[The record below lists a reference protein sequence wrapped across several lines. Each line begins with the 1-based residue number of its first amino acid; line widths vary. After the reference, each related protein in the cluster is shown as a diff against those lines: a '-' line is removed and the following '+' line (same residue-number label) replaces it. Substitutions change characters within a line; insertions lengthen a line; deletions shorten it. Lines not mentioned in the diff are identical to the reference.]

1 MKTVLDV
8 SCVCVCFLLVKRRS
22 AATAEKNTNTKC
34 VTLIITI
41 RYEILYITYAKT
53 VPVSAFPIE
62 LLPCV
67 GRKMV

>member
-1 MKTVLDV
+1 MKRVQDVL
-8 SCVCVCFLLVKRRS
+8 CVPLVKRRS
-22 AATAEKNTNTKC
+22 AAAAEKNMNTKC

-53 VPVSAFPIE
+53 VPISAFPIE

-67 GRKMV
+67 G